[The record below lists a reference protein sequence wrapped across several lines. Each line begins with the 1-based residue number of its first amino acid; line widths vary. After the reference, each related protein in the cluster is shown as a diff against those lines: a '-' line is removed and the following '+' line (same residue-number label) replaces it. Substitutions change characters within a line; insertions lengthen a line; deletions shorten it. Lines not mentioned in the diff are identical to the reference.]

1 MKTDNWKRNLKVV
14 HSADMLPNFWSS
26 KFTLRR
32 GLSGLNWRLK
42 VRGNECRRN
51 IFDEMVSADLMK
63 RIGWRE
69 RILRGDSSIFPTN
82 DEILKEVEKVGT
94 NNCIEI
100 GTVQDDGVV
109 CDGEGI
115 IHENIA

>member
-1 MKTDNWKRNLKVV
+1 
-14 HSADMLPNFWSS
+14 
-26 KFTLRR
+26 
-32 GLSGLNWRLK
+32 
-42 VRGNECRRN
+42 
-51 IFDEMVSADLMK
+51 MK